1 MSCSFN
7 PPVEAMLHGECR
19 ISELGGLLQH
29 REQVLAIV
37 ESEADEIAAKF
48 GSPRCTVMSAEASSS
63 MSVEDII
70 PNSQSLVV
78 FSRKGYIKRI
88 PADTFAV
95 QHRGGRGVIPMS
107 PSLLLSHPHTPCTV
121 VRSWLRLCPPT
132 PPPLPGGHV
141 LCITVADATLLGTP
155 NNILSYALPA
165 CDQSLTRYKP
175 DKALCVA
182 LQYSTFL
189 HLVKGHHHSFSG

>member
-1 MSCSFN
+1 
-7 PPVEAMLHGECR
+7 MLLDACR

-48 GSPRCTVMSAEASSS
+48 GSPRCTMMSAEASSS

-88 PADTFAV
+88 PTDTFAV
-95 QHRGGRGVIPMS
+95 QHRGGRGD
-107 PSLLLSHPHTPCTV
+107 HP
-121 VRSWLRLCPPT
+121 LT
-132 PPPLPGGHV
+132 PPSPPAISSQSASPPPNLHCGGCSHY
-141 LCITVADATLLGTP
+141 LCSTP
-155 NNILSYALPA
+155 YQHPSPCFVMLRHALPCFA
-165 CDQSLTRYKP
+165 CSYEQR
-175 DKALCVA
+175 LCVA
-182 LQYSTFL
+182 A
-189 HLVKGHHHSFSG
+189 H

>member
-1 MSCSFN
+1 M
-7 PPVEAMLHGECR
+7 VHDECR
-19 ISELGGLLQH
+19 IGELSGLLQH

-95 QHRGGRGVIPMS
+95 QHRGGKGDGPFAHR
-107 PSLLLSHPHTPCTV
+107 
-121 VRSWLRLCPPT
+121 
-132 PPPLPGGHV
+132 PPLPSPPCIALAKVIPSSGH
-141 LCITVADATLLGTP
+141 
-155 NNILSYALPA
+155 LP
-165 CDQSLTRYKP
+165 TRSRMP
-175 DKALCVA
+175 
-182 LQYSTFL
+182 
-189 HLVKGHHHSFSG
+189 

>member
-1 MSCSFN
+1 
-7 PPVEAMLHGECR
+7 MLHGDSSTLHFECR
-19 ISELGGLLQH
+19 IKELGGLLQH

-95 QHRGGRGVIPMS
+95 QHRGGRGDQ
-107 PSLLLSHPHTPCTV
+107 PSSTERNYQVARHGVSEAHGDLSFPFPLL
-121 VRSWLRLCPPT
+121 
-132 PPPLPGGHV
+132 
-141 LCITVADATLLGTP
+141 
-155 NNILSYALPA
+155 Y
-165 CDQSLTRYKP
+165 
-175 DKALCVA
+175 
-182 LQYSTFL
+182 
-189 HLVKGHHHSFSG
+189 

>member
-1 MSCSFN
+1 
-7 PPVEAMLHGECR
+7 MLLALLSPCLRGPFAAVLGVIHLVLGDCR
-19 ISELGGLLQH
+19 ISELDGLLQH

-88 PADTFAV
+88 PSDTFAV
-95 QHRGGRGVIPMS
+95 QHRGGRGDPPLS
-107 PSLLLSHPHTPCTV
+107 APPPSSRFPLPPPFFASSQTALGWLRALPLQHTCFTTLCPCFALLCLLLWSK
-121 VRSWLRLCPPT
+121 S
-132 PPPLPGGHV
+132 
-141 LCITVADATLLGTP
+141 D
-155 NNILSYALPA
+155 
-165 CDQSLTRYKP
+165 
-175 DKALCVA
+175 
-182 LQYSTFL
+182 
-189 HLVKGHHHSFSG
+189 